1 MTDLGFNIGSVGLTN
16 PLVMAPMAGVTNP
29 PFRRIVKEHGAAL
42 VFTEMVSA
50 TGLVRDATRTVKLL
64 AMSADDH
71 PLAVQLFGADPDTLA
86 EAATLAQDSGAALV
100 DLNMGCPVRKVVRH
114 GAGAALLK
122 DLGLVRKIVTKM
134 RQALA
139 IPLTVKTRS
148 GWREGQGE
156 VLDLIPILA
165 EAGVDALTLHPRWA
179 VQGFGGRAD
188 WDLTA
193 RAAERFPGPVIG
205 NGDITRPG
213 QVLTRLKE
221 TGCAGI
227 MIGRGALGNPWI
239 FSQALCLL
247 EGRPA
252 VEPDLDARL
261 GTAERHA
268 RRLKDHLG
276 PDRAA
281 FMLRSVLMWYT
292 KGLADSAA
300 FRRSINQIRD
310 YDRLMAE
317 LKAYFGRPALRPGQ
331 AEPARREAAL

>member
-1 MTDLGFNIGSVGLTN
+1 LNN
-16 PLVMAPMAGVTNP
+16 PLVMAPMAGVTNL
-29 PFRRIVKEHGAAL
+29 PFRRIVKEQGAAL

-50 TGLVRDATRTVKLL
+50 AGLVRDGARTVKLL
-64 AMSADDH
+64 ATRPDER
-71 PLAVQLFGADPDTLA
+71 PLAVQLFGRDPETLA
-86 EAATLAQDSGAALV
+86 RAAAMAQEAGAALV

-122 DLGLVRKIVTKM
+122 DFGLVREILTNM
-134 RQALA
+134 RRALD
-139 IPLTVKTRS
+139 IPLTVKTRA

-165 EAGVDALTLHPRWA
+165 EAGVEALTLHPRWA

-193 RAAERFPGPVIG
+193 RAVERFPGPVIG
-205 NGDITRPG
+205 NGDITRP
-213 QVLTRLKE
+213 QHVLTRLKE

-239 FSQALCLL
+239 FSQALALIT
-247 EGRPA
+247 GQPA
-252 VEPDLDARL
+252 VAPDLEERRC
-261 GTAERHA
+261 TAERHA
-268 RRLKDHLG
+268 RMLKDHLG

-292 KGLADSAA
+292 KRLADSAA

-310 YDRLMAE
+310 YDCLMTE
-317 LKAYFGRPALRPGQ
+317 LKAYFDRLSLRLDLGQ
-331 AEPARREAAL
+331 FEAAGL